1 MPVEILRRLQPLRSL
16 PLLVQ
21 YGATALIAL
30 AFFGLRYLLGGL
42 ELERDQL
49 PLFVLFMLLLML
61 LLAALCA
68 LGRALAVG
76 GAMVTGKLTRQAA

>member
-1 MPVEILRRLQPLRSL
+1 VRWDDAEETELSGEDEAELEVVDAVGGEFVASLRRFRAADGSREALRLQLRL
-16 PLLVQ
+16 P
-21 YGATALIAL
+21 
-30 AFFGLRYLLGGL
+30 
-42 ELERDQL
+42 
-49 PLFVLFMLLLML
+49 LLLML